1 MDLLRCKARLAVLW
15 VMKAIGFSV
24 FLFLGMM
31 KYDTMGNMW
40 KAMGLQVNDAIAV
53 MFGLLWWIPFIMA
66 WLSMTLKGSANR
78 WSNFILGIIMCVLL
92 IFDMAKNASISSPA
106 MLVDFI
112 LGILICALIAWYAW
126 KLPKEEVKQ
135 IS

>member
-31 KYDTMGNMW
+31 KYDTMENMW
-40 KAMGLQVNDAIAV
+40 NAKGLQVNDATAV
-53 MFGLLWWIPFIMA
+53 VFGFLWWIPLIMA

-78 WSNFILGIIMCVLL
+78 WSNFVLGIIMGVLV
-92 IFDMAKNASISSPA
+92 IFDMVGNASISSPA
-106 MLVDFI
+106 MVVDFI
-112 LGILICALIAWYAW
+112 FGILICGLIAWYAW

-135 IS
+135 TS